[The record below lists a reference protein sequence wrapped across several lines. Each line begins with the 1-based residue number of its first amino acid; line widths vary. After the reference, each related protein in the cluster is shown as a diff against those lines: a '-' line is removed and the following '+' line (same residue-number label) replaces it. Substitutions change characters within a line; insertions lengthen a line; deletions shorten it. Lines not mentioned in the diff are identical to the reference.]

1 MPSVEEALELVRAAV
16 GVRRAAVERVPL
28 EAALGRVL
36 AEDVA
41 MDHDVPPFRRATMDG
56 FAVTDDGR
64 PGTRYAVVGRVRAG
78 ESTARPV
85 GAGEAVRV
93 MTGAPV
99 PPGTA
104 RVLPFEWTREKD
116 EREMEVERR
125 PGADPNVVEPGAHVR
140 AGSVV
145 LRAGTRIGPGTV
157 GVLATAGR
165 AEVPVARRPR
175 VAVLGT
181 GDELV
186 AVGAR
191 PGPAQIRNSNGPTL
205 AAQVRRAGGEPADL
219 GWVGDED
226 AALRS
231 ALERGLAHDLFL
243 VSGGAS
249 HGDFDLV
256 PGALARLGVTETFH
270 GWDVQPGGPLWFGRR
285 GAVTVIALPGN
296 PAASFVGFE
305 VLGVPVVA
313 TLLGRPFAPRATLRA
328 RWEGADPGGHARR
341 RFRPVTLGAD
351 EAGALVA
358 KAVAWKGSGDPFA
371 LAAAH
376 GLAVIE
382 ERGLLPEGRVDVIPL
397 DVLPG
402 GAPA

>member
-1 MPSVEEALELVRAAV
+1 
-16 GVRRAAVERVPL
+16 
-28 EAALGRVL
+28 
-36 AEDVA
+36 
-41 MDHDVPPFRRATMDG
+41 
-56 FAVTDDGR
+56 
-64 PGTRYAVVGRVRAG
+64 
-78 ESTARPV
+78 
-85 GAGEAVRV
+85 

-104 RVLPFEWTREKD
+104 RVVPFEWTREKD
-116 EREMEVERR
+116 GREMEVERR
-125 PGADPNVVEPGAHVR
+125 PEAGPNVVEPGDHVH

-145 LRAGTRIGPGTV
+145 LAAGTRIGPGAV
-157 GVLATAGR
+157 GVLAAAGR

-205 AAQVRRAGGEPADL
+205 AAQVRRAGGEPSDL

-226 AALRS
+226 AALRL

-243 VSGGAS
+243 VAGGVS
-249 HGDFDLV
+249 RGDLDLV

-270 GWDVQPGGPLWFGRR
+270 GWSVQPGGPLWFGSR
-285 GAVTVIALPGN
+285 GAVPVIALPGN
-296 PAASFVGFE
+296 PAAAFVGSE
-305 VLGVPVVA
+305 VLGVPVVKS
-313 TLLGRPFAPRATLRA
+313 LLGRAFAPRDTLPA
-328 RWEGADPGGHARR
+328 RWDGADPGAHARR

-351 EAGALVA
+351 EAGALAARPVP
-358 KAVAWKGSGDPFA
+358 WKGSGDPFA

-376 GLAVIE
+376 ALAALP
-382 ERGLLPEGRVDVIPL
+382 ERGLPASGRVDVIPL

-402 GAPA
+402 GAAA